1 MIAGKLL
8 TTLYTFLVL
17 VVMMMLVT
25 YVTRL
30 RVKMSRVMSEHLNL
44 FDGMEE
50 GLIVLAEND
59 QNIQF
64 ATKPAI
70 HIL

>member
-1 MIAGKLL
+1 
-8 TTLYTFLVL
+8 
-17 VVMMMLVT
+17 
-25 YVTRL
+25 
-30 RVKMSRVMSEHLNL
+30 MSRVMSEHLNL